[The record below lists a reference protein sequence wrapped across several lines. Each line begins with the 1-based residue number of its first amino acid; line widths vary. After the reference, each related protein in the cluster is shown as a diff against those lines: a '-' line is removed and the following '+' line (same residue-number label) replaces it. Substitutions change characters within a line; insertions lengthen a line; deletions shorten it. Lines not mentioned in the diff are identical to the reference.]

1 MNNALKSIGVLL
13 LTILLQIVIFR
24 FGVFAGGRA
33 IIFFHLYGLVLLP
46 IGWHKTS
53 YLFIGTF
60 SGALIDLIVLGGGL
74 NMAAG
79 AFIGLL
85 LPHISNAI
93 APRDG
98 FTKGHIISALK
109 DGWGRFQSYSFL
121 IASIYSFAIFVIESG
136 RLVMLLN
143 SIWKAILS
151 GVLNLVLM
159 GIAQGL
165 FGLKR
170 KSKKSKISAYPW
182 S

>member
-13 LTILLQIVIFR
+13 ITILLQIVIFR

-53 YLFIGTF
+53 YLFIGAF

-143 SIWKAILS
+143 SI
-151 GVLNLVLM
+151 
-159 GIAQGL
+159 
-165 FGLKR
+165 
-170 KSKKSKISAYPW
+170 
-182 S
+182 

>member
-33 IIFFHLYGLVLLP
+33 IIFFHLYGLVILP

-53 YLFIGTF
+53 YLFIGAF

-121 IASIYSFAIFVIESG
+121 IASIYSFVIFVIESG